1 MPILDIEIVGE
12 PRLVFR
18 RDLTERIAEAA
29 ATALQSRPRGT
40 WVKLRV
46 ITPDDYAENE
56 MARSETVRPVFVR
69 VLLADPPDGE
79 QLHSQSRALA
89 RAIGAACERAPEHV
103 HIIYEP
109 PARGRIAFGGELLE

>member
-18 RDLTERIAEAA
+18 RDLTERIAKAA
-29 ATALQSRPRGT
+29 ATALRSRPRGT

-56 MARSETVRPVFVR
+56 MDRSEFVRPVFVR
-69 VLLADPPDGE
+69 LLLADPPDGE
-79 QLHSQSRALA
+79 QLRSQSQALA
-89 RAIGAACERAPEHV
+89 RAIGAACERAPENV
-103 HIIYEP
+103 HILYEP